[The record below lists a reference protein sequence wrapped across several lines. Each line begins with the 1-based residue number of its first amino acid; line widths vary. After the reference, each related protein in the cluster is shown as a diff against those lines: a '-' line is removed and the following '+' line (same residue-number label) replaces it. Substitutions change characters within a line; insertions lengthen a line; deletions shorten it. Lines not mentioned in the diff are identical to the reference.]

1 VSGEAAPRRRR
12 PGAHA
17 RRPRGAVTKRVARRL
32 PSLGRSAAI
41 LLLAAFVA
49 GLVAVV
55 DGPWLRVSSIAVAGQ
70 RYTSAGQIADTTA
83 GLEGQ
88 AVLMV
93 DTAGL
98 AERLRSLPAVA
109 DATVETV
116 LPGEVRISVAE
127 KEPAF
132 LWLTSAGLLIG
143 AADGS
148 ILAALPSDGDRP
160 PELGDLP
167 FVDDQRAASTSLTIG
182 STINAEEL
190 RIARRVLDLDPAIV
204 GSEASRFAVRIADE
218 YGFVLVSSQP
228 PWRAALGVYGL
239 DPAETPE
246 AADARFEAQVSAI
259 RTLFTTVREYGVTW
273 VDVRNPGKVYWAP

>member
-1 VSGEAAPRRRR
+1 MSGESAQRRRR

-32 PSLGRSAAI
+32 PSLGRVAAVV
-41 LLLAAFVA
+41 LLAAFLG
-49 GLVAVV
+49 GLVTVV
-55 DGPWLRVSSIAVAGQ
+55 NGPWLRVDRIAVAGQ
-70 RYTSAGQIADTTA
+70 HFTSAGQIADTTA

-88 AVLMV
+88 AVLTV
-93 DTAGL
+93 DTVGL

-116 LPGEVRISVAE
+116 LPTEVRITVEE
-127 KEPAF
+127 KAPAF
-132 LWLTSAGLLIG
+132 VWLTGSNLLIG

-148 ILAALPSDGDRP
+148 VIAMLPRDAERP
-160 PELGDLP
+160 PELADLP
-167 FVDDQRAASTSLTIG
+167 FVDDQRADSLTLTIG
-182 STINAEEL
+182 STVNAEEL

-204 GSEASRFAVRIADE
+204 GSEASAFAVRLADE
-218 YGFVLVSSQP
+218 YGFVLVSPQP

-246 AADARFEAQVSAI
+246 AADARFDAQVAAI
-259 RTLFTTVREYGVTW
+259 RTLFTTIREYGVTW